1 MKERII
7 KYAFISVIFI
17 FLILYFFGGRMY
29 EYRQHEKKVLTEE
42 QIKKFESDV
51 KNGVEID
58 INDYVFK
65 EKDYSNKIVKI
76 NDKISDVIE
85 YGFKKAFNYVLKNIN
100 V

>member
-1 MKERII
+1 
-7 KYAFISVIFI
+7 
-17 FLILYFFGGRMY
+17 MY

-100 V
+100 VWK

>member
-1 MKERII
+1 
-7 KYAFISVIFI
+7 
-17 FLILYFFGGRMY
+17 MY

>member
-1 MKERII
+1 MKEKII
-7 KYAFISVIFI
+7 KYLLLSIIFAF
-17 FLILYFFGGRMY
+17 LALYFFGGRIY
-29 EYRQHEKKVLTEE
+29 EYRLKEKKTLTEE

-65 EKDYSNKIVKI
+65 EKDYSNNIVKI

-85 YGFKKAFNYVLKNIN
+85 SGFKKVFQYVLKNIN

>member
-1 MKERII
+1 MRERII
-7 KYAFISVIFI
+7 KYVFISVIFI

-29 EYRQHEKKVLTEE
+29 EYRQQEKKALTEE

-65 EKDYSNKIVKI
+65 EKDYSNKIVEI
-76 NDKISDVIE
+76 NDKISDIIE
-85 YGFKKAFNYVLKNIN
+85 YGFKKAFHYVLKNIN